1 MIRKLNVFDNHI
13 REWKTI
19 LFMENFMRYSVSEF
33 VLNEYFQ
40 QWILQ
45 PTFDSNI
52 FWQNFLL
59 ENPQKEK
66 EIMSAKEIILRFRED
81 NDSPT
86 PEQMNTVWNKIKLQ
100 NNEISENK
108 LVIITPK
115 KRPNWMSIAA
125 SILLIISILGT
136 VYYYKIIQKETYQVA
151 FGENREITLPDGSIV
166 KLNANSTLKIST
178 DWSEKN
184 TREVWLNGEAFF
196 TVTKKP
202 NQGNAKFIVH
212 TSKVDV
218 EVLGTEFNV
227 SERDTNTNVTLN
239 SGKIRLN
246 VHNNKDVQSIIMNP
260 GEQVSFSSNSL
271 KINKKEVKPEVVS
284 AWVSNR
290 WMLES
295 TSLQEIATKIE
306 DTFGFEVIITDAQLA
321 NERMTGV
328 IMTNNMDEVLE
339 GISTIYSLKI
349 KKEDNKIILGK

>member
-1 MIRKLNVFDNHI
+1 
-13 REWKTI
+13 
-19 LFMENFMRYSVSEF
+19 MRYSISEF
-33 VLNEYFQ
+33 VMNEYFQ

-45 PTFDSNI
+45 PTVDTNN
-52 FWQNFLL
+52 FWQNFML
-59 ENPQKEK
+59 ENPHKER
-66 EIMSAKEIILRFRED
+66 EIKAAKEIILRFRED

-86 PEQMNTVWNKIKLQ
+86 TDQVNSVWNKIKSQ
-100 NNEISENK
+100 NSKISQDN
-108 LVIITPK
+108 LVKIPLK
-115 KRPNWMSIAA
+115 KRFKWMSFAA
-125 SILLIISILGT
+125 SILLVMSILCT
-136 VYYYKIIQKETYQVA
+136 IYYYTNIRKETYHVA
-151 FGENREITLPDGSIV
+151 FGENRDITLPDGSIV
-166 KLNANSTLKIST
+166 KLNANSTLKISI

-202 NQGNAKFIVH
+202 NKGNAKFIVH

-246 VHNNKDVQSIIMNP
+246 VHHNDDIQTIMMNP
-260 GEQVSFSSNSL
+260 GEQVSFSSKSL
-271 KINKKEVKPEVVS
+271 RINKKEVKPEVVS

-295 TSLQEIATKIE
+295 TPLQEIATKIE
-306 DTFGFEVIITDAQLA
+306 NTFGFEVVISDIQLA

-328 IMTNNMDEVLE
+328 IMTNNLDEVLE

-349 KKEDNKIILGK
+349 KREDKKIFLDK

>member
-1 MIRKLNVFDNHI
+1 
-13 REWKTI
+13 
-19 LFMENFMRYSVSEF
+19 MRYSVSEF

-45 PTFDSNI
+45 PTVDTNN

-59 ENPQKEK
+59 ENPHKEM
-66 EIMSAKEIILRFRED
+66 EIKAAKEIILRFRED
-81 NDSPT
+81 ADSPST
-86 PEQMNTVWNKIKLQ
+86 TQMNDVWSKIIQQ
-100 NNEISENK
+100 NNENSENN
-108 LVIITPK
+108 LVVITLK
-115 KRPNWMSIAA
+115 KRLHWMSIAA
-125 SILLIISILGT
+125 SILLMMSILGT
-136 VYYYKIIQKETYQVA
+136 VFYYMNNQKETYQVA
-151 FGENREITLPDGSIV
+151 FGENRNITLPDGSIV

-178 DWSEKN
+178 DWSDKN

-202 NQGNAKFIVH
+202 NQGNSKFIVH
-212 TSKVDV
+212 TTKVDV

-239 SGKIRLN
+239 SGKIKLN
-246 VHNNKDVQSIIMNP
+246 VHNNDDIQTIVMSP

-271 KINKKEVKPEVVS
+271 KISKKDVKAEAVS

-290 WMLES
+290 WVLES

-306 DTFGFEVIITDAQLA
+306 NTFGFEVVITDAQLA

-328 IMTNNMDEVLE
+328 IMTNNLDEVLE

-349 KKEDNKIILGK
+349 KREDHKIILDK